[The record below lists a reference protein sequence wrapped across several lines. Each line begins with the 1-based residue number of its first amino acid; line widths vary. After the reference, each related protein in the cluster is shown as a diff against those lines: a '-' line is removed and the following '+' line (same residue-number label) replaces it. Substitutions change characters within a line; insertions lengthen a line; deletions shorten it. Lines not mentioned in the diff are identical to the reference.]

1 MTLSGGQRQR
11 TAMARAI
18 VREPS
23 ILILDDAL
31 SAVDTQTEALI
42 LENLENVTK
51 GRTSLIVGHR
61 VTAFEGTDFILVLD
75 GGRVV
80 EQGSHAELVAEGG
93 WYADINERQQ
103 LEASLDA
110 A

>member
-18 VREPS
+18 VRDPS

-42 LENLENVTK
+42 LNNLKGVTA

-61 VTAFEGTDFILVLD
+61 VSAFRDTDAILVLED
-75 GGRVV
+75 GRVS
-80 EQGSHAELVAEGG
+80 ERGTHAELVRRGG
-93 WYADINERQQ
+93 YYADIDRKQQ
-103 LEASLDA
+103 LEADLDA